1 MKEEGG
7 RRKNSQTHIHIQN
20 PAALFP
26 GVLKEWLIQRYSR
39 GGHTRRCDQF
49 SCGWQ
54 HFRDVAKRKLRE
66 DTRSQSSGLLELAE
80 SEGVDIEEMVFEQTL
95 DRGLC
100 KSHLGRDDSHI
111 GNAVVRVQEIY

>member
-7 RRKNSQTHIHIQN
+7 RTPKLTFTSKILRLSSQVCSRNGLSNDI
-20 PAALFP
+20 PAAVTLED
-26 GVLKEWLIQRYSR
+26 VIS
-39 GGHTRRCDQF
+39 F
-49 SCGWQ
+49 SCRWQ
-54 HFRDVAKRKLRE
+54 HFRDVAKRRLRE

-100 KSHLGRDDSHI
+100 KGHLGRDDCHI
-111 GNAVVRVQEIY
+111 GNAVVRVQGIY